1 MFHLSYFLVCF
12 LLLTTVISTPLK
24 RGVPEILAD
33 LEIFSKEVDK
43 LATDVHAFPN
53 TGGTLVAALIIHN
66 DLVTMTATV
75 NQATTDARSTGSISE
90 VDGIAILNLLE
101 DILRRLLDV
110 LLELERKAPIFRALP
125 LGGIP
130 ALLLQDLKTLQTA
143 IIAFFNAII
152 ADLPSDLES
161 QAQTDTNT
169 INTEL
174 NNVIAAY
181 SA

>member
-12 LLLTTVISTPLK
+12 FLLTTVISTPLK

-33 LEIFSKEVDK
+33 LEIFSMEVDK
-43 LATDVHAFPN
+43 LATDVHAVPD
-53 TGGTLVAALIIHN
+53 TGATLASALTIHS

-90 VDGIAILNLLE
+90 ADGIAILNLLE
-101 DILRRLLDV
+101 DIVRRLLDA
-110 LLELERKAPIFRALP
+110 LRELERKAPIFKALP

-130 ALLLQDLKTLQTA
+130 ALLLQDFKNLQTA

-169 INTEL
+169 INIEF
-174 NNVIAAY
+174 NNAIAAY